1 MAKEERAT
9 KAFNKWELVRMLREK
24 RQMAIEEIATR

>member
-9 KAFNKWELVRMLREK
+9 KAFDKWELVRMLQEK
-24 RQMAIEEIATR
+24 RRMANEEIATR